1 MRKFYTIILLTILI
15 GLAKSSYAG
24 FPIGKYRG
32 LIIPSVNYYTS
43 KDTWD
48 SQGHKIKGLP
58 GTGFTSY
65 SAGLYFGYGI
75 SRRLDV
81 IVNVT
86 APLQQSSY
94 RNGAD
99 SLIKLQS
106 SGFGDMQVGL
116 SYNLINFNYTS
127 FFSIVASGIVPLY
140 NNSNKDVALGYGVGG
155 ADVKLTYTGSI
166 GSTFLKGCYFNTEIG
181 GRRYFD
187 TQGPDVLIYSAS
199 LGFGLGKRNQ
209 MSFEGSGQN
218 SYSINKTFNQNL
230 SVNRDYSFVK
240 GAINYG
246 HTFTRRFYVFATG
259 FYTIAGRNTGLG
271 YGGSVQTIFKF

>member
-1 MRKFYTIILLTILI
+1 MRKIYPVFLLIILF
-15 GLAKSSYAG
+15 GSVKNARAG

-32 LIIPSVNYYTS
+32 LIIPSLNYYTS

-48 SQGHKIKGLP
+48 SQGNKIKGKP

-75 SRRLDV
+75 TRRLDV

-94 RNGAD
+94 RNDKD
-99 SLIKLQS
+99 SLVNLQS

-127 FFSIVASGIVPLY
+127 FFSVVASGIVPLY
-140 NNSNKDVALGYGVGG
+140 NNSDKDVALGYGVGG
-155 ADVKLTYTGSI
+155 ADLKFTYTGSI

-187 TQGPDVLIYSAS
+187 KQGPDVLIYSAS
-199 LGFGLGKRNQ
+199 LGFALGKRNQ

-230 SVNRDYSFVK
+230 SVNRDYSFLK

-259 FYTIAGRNTGLG
+259 FYTLEGRNTGLG